1 MPNAHHPIPGSVIPG
16 SLTKGR
22 ATIAPAVSRAGALSF
37 ALLVAII
44 GLFSQ
49 TALADNVVWKKT
61 KLEEIGKAW
70 KLNLEIHLDRAPDVP
85 HMPVRFE
92 FTPMSYL
99 ERALVDGRKD
109 PVIRQVP
116 LVNQQPIVESVD
128 VGFLDPGT
136 GKAAKRTRFTFEITR
151 DRGFEAGTYEVQ
163 VTDTRNNRDL
173 GGKATLTL
181 DGENDVIDRRSM
193 VFDDKPKEKKDSAP
207 KEAKPEEKE
216 LTPDDDAFWAGGPRQ
231 AEEKTAPLPPPAHL
245 QEKPGCGCRVGGASD
260 ATPAWALLGLG
271 VCLLARRVRQVRP
284 ERARA

>member
-1 MPNAHHPIPGSVIPG
+1 MPNAHNPIPGSV
-16 SLTKGR
+16 TKDS
-22 ATIAPAVSRAGALSF
+22 AIKAPAVSRGSALLF
-37 ALLVAII
+37 ALLVGVI

-49 TALADNVVWKKT
+49 PALADRVVWKKT

-70 KLNLEIHLDRAPDVP
+70 KLNLEIHLDRAPDVA

-92 FTPMSYL
+92 FTPMSYF
-99 ERALVDGRKD
+99 ERALVDGRKEA
-109 PVIRQVP
+109 VTRQVP

-163 VTDTRNNRDL
+163 VTDTRNDRDL
-173 GGKATLTL
+173 GGKTTLTL
-181 DGENDVIDRRSM
+181 DGENEVIDRRSM

-207 KEAKPEEKE
+207 KAAKPEEKE
-216 LTPDDDAFWAGGPRQ
+216 LTPDDDAYWAGGPKQ
-231 AEEKTAPLPPPAHL
+231 PEEKTAPLPPPAHL
-245 QEKPGCGCRVGGASD
+245 QEKPGCGCRVGGARD

-271 VCLLARRVRQVRP
+271 LCLLARRARHGRVQS
-284 ERARA
+284 ARA